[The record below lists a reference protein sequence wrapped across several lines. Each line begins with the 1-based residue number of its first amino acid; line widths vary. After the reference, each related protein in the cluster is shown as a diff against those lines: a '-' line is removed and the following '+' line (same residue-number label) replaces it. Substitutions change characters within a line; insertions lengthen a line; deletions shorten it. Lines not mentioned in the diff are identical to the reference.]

1 MVILQYGVF
10 VENTPYDRKIEPM
23 SFSTATLRV
32 VGGCTRSE
40 NIELRVAH
48 TSDKTKIAE

>member
-1 MVILQYGVF
+1 MAILQYGVF
-10 VENTPYDRKIEPM
+10 VENTTDRKIEPM